1 MMYNHS
7 LTTDEAEAVAK
18 RLGISGP
25 AVTVALEEMGMLAN
39 PGMEVVDELT
49 VLGTILDDLGTVN
62 MGGEEIK
69 GECAM
74 TCYLAGRLLRRIA
87 PDVAAL
93 CAAAGVDGARNY
105 VH

>member
-1 MMYNHS
+1 MTYNHE
-7 LTTDEAEAVAK
+7 LTTEEADALAK
-18 RLGISGP
+18 RLDIPGP
-25 AVTVALEEMGMLAN
+25 AVTVALEEMGMLRD

-69 GECAM
+69 DECAM
-74 TCYLAGRLLRRIA
+74 VCYLAGRLLRRIA